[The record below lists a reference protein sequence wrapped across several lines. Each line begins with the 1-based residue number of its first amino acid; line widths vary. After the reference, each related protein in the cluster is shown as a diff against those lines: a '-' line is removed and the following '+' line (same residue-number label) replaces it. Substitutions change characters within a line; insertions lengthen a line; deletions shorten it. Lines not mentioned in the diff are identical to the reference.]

1 MCVCVCVCA
10 SLKIIITK
18 VNQTRETN
26 NMRGVQVNILEML
39 FTIVTVVVVVVS
51 TCLLVKRVNSQ
62 LVDRGC
68 LKIIERVKQS
78 CFVVQ
83 S

>member
-1 MCVCVCVCA
+1 
-10 SLKIIITK
+10 
-18 VNQTRETN
+18 
-26 NMRGVQVNILEML
+26 MRGVQVNILEML
-39 FTIVTVVVVVVS
+39 FTIVTVVVVVVVVS

-68 LKIIERVKQS
+68 LKIKERVKQS

-83 S
+83 FKAKSVRSNNF

>member
-1 MCVCVCVCA
+1 
-10 SLKIIITK
+10 
-18 VNQTRETN
+18 
-26 NMRGVQVNILEML
+26 MRGVRVNILEML
-39 FTIVTVVVVVVS
+39 FTIVTVVVVVVVS